1 MLEVEFILAMFTQE
15 TKMLVMVKADN
26 GKIIRFLSNEHN

>member
-26 GKIIRFLSNEHN
+26 GKIIRF